1 MKLKLHILD
10 YASFAALLVYSAS
23 ATITPVCLLTMSKE
37 LNFTLSAG
45 GGIEASRSMLILLS
59 LFFGGFAAAK
69 IGKVRSLCAGL
80 FGLAAGYAVYAY
92 APSYPAV
99 LCASIIVGASCGIIE
114 GLLNPL
120 VQELHKDDAGRY
132 LNISNAFWSVGVLST
147 VIVSGELLTLGISWR
162 LIMAVLSCCSLAVGI
177 FFAALKKNEQ
187 KPKGLKTS
195 SVIRQYADCL
205 SSKRFWVFCFMM
217 VLAGGSEGAFTFWS
231 ASYIQVHF
239 NALPRMGG
247 AGTACFAAGM
257 MCMRLA
263 SGFLAGQNKLRRL
276 IFFSAA
282 GGALLACAVPFVTSA
297 YVFFPLLFS
306 AGVSIACFWPSIQAY
321 AVIRITH
328 LDSTAA
334 FILMSCAGIP
344 GFGLISFIMGI
355 IGDKA
360 GLNKSFFLVPALLA
374 LLALTVLIE
383 RGGYPFFKQR
393 KAAAG
398 KNGKKT

>member
-177 FFAALKKNEQ
+177 FFATLKKTEQ

-276 IFFSAA
+276 IFFFGSRRSTVSLC
-282 GGALLACAVPFVTSA
+282 GSVCNKRLRIFSLAFFSRSKHRLFLAVHTSLRR
-297 YVFFPLLFS
+297 Y
-306 AGVSIACFWPSIQAY
+306 
-321 AVIRITH
+321 TH
-328 LDSTAA
+328 YT
-334 FILMSCAGIP
+334 F
-344 GFGLISFIMGI
+344 GFYSSVYFNVVRRHSGLR
-355 IGDKA
+355 
-360 GLNKSFFLVPALLA
+360 LNIFYYGHN
-374 LLALTVLIE
+374 
-383 RGGYPFFKQR
+383 RR
-393 KAAAG
+393 
-398 KNGKKT
+398 